1 MNIHTNGRTAKSR
14 GFTMIEL
21 VVVMAILSILATAA
35 VPLTTKLINS
45 KSRSATE
52 SEMRSLADGVAEYF
66 RDTGRL
72 PTNLDALLVDP
83 GFAGW
88 TGPYIGVASQDKVAG
103 AAGHN
108 FDGWSRAYE
117 LAIAGD
123 RFTIRSVGA
132 DSQSGT
138 ADDIRLDL
146 DVTFIRRQTT
156 LSELAIIN
164 QAVSLYNAQYMVT
177 APLPANWRTALNR
190 LVARGFIPAGTTYLR
205 DGWNQNYVADPSN
218 RTPVVK
224 ITSVNLR

>member
-1 MNIHTNGRTAKSR
+1 
-14 GFTMIEL
+14 MIEL

-52 SEMRSLADGVAEYF
+52 SEIRSLSDAVAEHF

-72 PTNLDALLVDP
+72 PANLDGLLTDP
-83 GFAGW
+83 GLAGW
-88 TGPYIGVASQDKVAG
+88 TGPYIGISAQDKVAG
-103 AAGHN
+103 APGHN
-108 FDGWSRAYE
+108 FDAWSRPYN

-123 RFTIRSVGA
+123 RFTITSQGA
-132 DSQSGT
+132 DAQSGT

-146 DVTFIRRQTT
+146 DVTFIRRQAT
-156 LSELAIIN
+156 LSELSIIN
-164 QAVSLYNAQYMVT
+164 QAVSLYNAQYMVS
-177 APLPANWRTALNR
+177 APLPLNWRTALNR
-190 LVARGFIPAGTTYLR
+190 LVARRFLPAGTTYLG